1 MSPSVL
7 ILVDG
12 TAVLYRS
19 FFAIKNLSTRD
30 GRPTNAVFGFVR
42 LMGQILRARKPTHW
56 FVALDGGLPEERLEL
71 LEEYKAQRPRMPD
84 DLREQSVTIERYLD
98 LAGIP
103 WLRKQG
109 EEADDVLASLVEQC
123 RPRASRIYIAT
134 SDKDL
139 FQLVDEQVRILP
151 LGGKTG
157 VLDCEG
163 VRGKT
168 GVAPVHIPEWLALVG
183 DSSDN
188 IPGVPGVG
196 AKTAAALLNEY
207 GSLDG
212 LWERMDEI
220 RSERTRTALRE
231 HRDVVLRNIE
241 IVTLKKGLDTGTS
254 WEQMEVR
261 EPDPAKLVPFFEE
274 LEFHSLAQELREQ
287 PLL

>member
-19 FFAIKNLSTRD
+19 FYAIKNLSTRD

-42 LMGQILRARKPTHW
+42 LLGQMLRTRNPTHW
-56 FVALDGGLPEERLEL
+56 FVALDGGLPQERLEL
-71 LEEYKAQRPRMPD
+71 LKEYKAQRPRMPD
-84 DLREQSVTIERYLD
+84 DLREQCLTIERYLE
-98 LAGIP
+98 LADIP
-103 WLRKQG
+103 WLRKEG
-109 EEADDVLASLVEQC
+109 EEADDVLATLVEQC
-123 RPRASRIYIAT
+123 KPHASQIYIAT

-157 VLDCEG
+157 VLDSEG
-163 VRGKT
+163 VRAKT
-168 GVAPVHIPEWLALVG
+168 GVDPVHIPEWLALVG

-212 LWERMDEI
+212 LWERLDEV
-220 RSERTRTALRE
+220 RSERTRTAIRE
-231 HRDVVLRNIE
+231 NRDAVLRNVE
-241 IVTLKKGLDTGTS
+241 IVTLKRELDLGNS
-254 WEQMEVR
+254 WEQLEVR
-261 EPDPAKLVPFFEE
+261 EPEPAKLVPFFEE
-274 LEFHSLAQELREQ
+274 VEFHSLAQELREQ